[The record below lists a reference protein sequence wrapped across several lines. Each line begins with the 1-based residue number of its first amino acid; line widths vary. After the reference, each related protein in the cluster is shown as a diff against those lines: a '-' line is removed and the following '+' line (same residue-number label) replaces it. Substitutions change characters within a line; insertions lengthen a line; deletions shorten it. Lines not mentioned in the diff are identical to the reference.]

1 MRLYLVRHGR
11 TDANARGELL
21 GRRDP
26 DLDEVGEQQAAA
38 LASALRE
45 MIGPTSAVVI
55 SSPLQRTMSTAAQ
68 IGRRFWVTP
77 RVDERWIELDYGE
90 FEGSPLAKIPTPT
103 WSEWRNDPNFAPPG
117 GERLGDVRARV
128 AEAIGSLVAAAA
140 DAPLDYAT
148 VIVVSHVA
156 PIKAAVAEVL
166 GTSDSISWRMH
177 LDQAS
182 ITTVDWRPAGAVL
195 LGFNDVAHIAGS

>member
-1 MRLYLVRHGR
+1 MKLYLVRHGR

-26 DLDEVGEQQAAA
+26 DLDETGTSQAEA
-38 LASALRE
+38 LTAALRE
-45 MIGPTSAVVI
+45 LIGPTSAVVI
-55 SSPLQRTMSTAAQ
+55 TSPLQRAMSTAAH

-90 FEGSPLAKIPTPT
+90 FEGSPVAKVPADT
-103 WSEWRNDPNFAPPG
+103 WAQWRADPSFAPPG
-117 GERLGDVRARV
+117 GERLADVRARV
-128 AEAIGSLVAAAA
+128 ADALGSLAAASVE
-140 DAPLDYAT
+140 APLDYAN
-148 VIVVSHVA
+148 VIVVSHVS

-166 GTSDSISWRMH
+166 GTSDSITWRMH

-182 ITTVDWRPAGAVL
+182 ITTMHWRPTGAVL
-195 LGFNDVAHIAGS
+195 LGFNDVAHIAGE